1 MTDDPEDNKMPLMEH
16 LIELR
21 RRLIISSVG
30 FVIAF
35 LICWHFAEPIYNFLA
50 RPLQHAM
57 EARGQPVRM
66 VYTALTERF
75 FTNMKLAGFTA
86 AFLCFPVWAGQLW
99 AFVAPGLYKGE
110 RRAFLPFLVATPLLF
125 VAGAATVYFFVFP
138 VAWPFFLSF
147 QTAAADSGGIEIDL
161 LPRVSDYLS
170 LVMRFI
176 FAFGIAYQMP
186 VLFTLLARVG
196 IVSADTLASKRR
208 YAIVGIF
215 IAAAILTPPDIMSQ
229 LTLAIPMLL
238 LFEIS
243 ILCARWVERSQKK
256 AQEEA
261 ERAEKAEAEKAAAAP
276 PAIVPDAGGD
286 VGGTAS

>member
-1 MTDDPEDNKMPLMEH
+1 VSDDPDDHKMPLMEH

-21 RRLIISSVG
+21 KRLIISLIG

-35 LICWHFAEPIYNFLA
+35 FFCWHFAEPIYNFLA

-57 EARGQPVRM
+57 EARGQPTRM

-75 FTNMKLAGFTA
+75 FTNMKLAGFAA

-99 AFVAPGLYKGE
+99 LFVAPGLYKNE
-110 RRAFLPFLVATPLLF
+110 RGAALPFLVATPLLF
-125 VAGAATVYFFVFP
+125 IAGAATVYYFVFP

-147 QTAAADSGGIEIDL
+147 QTNAADSGGIEIDL
-161 LPRVSDYLS
+161 LPKVSDYLS
-170 LVMRFI
+170 LVMRFV

-196 IVSADTLASKRR
+196 LITAETLTSKRR

-215 IAAAILTPPDIMSQ
+215 IAAAILTPPDVLSMM
-229 LTLAIPMLL
+229 TLAVPMLA

-243 ILCARWVERSQKK
+243 VVCCRLVERSQKR
-256 AQEEA
+256 AQEA
-261 ERAEKAEAEKAAAAP
+261 ADKAEAAAKGTSP
-276 PAIVPDAGGD
+276 P
-286 VGGTAS
+286 